1 MSTGHVPV
9 LVVAHNPLRFGSWG
23 VIVILWVEKTLHKL
37 PTKLLTMNNTI
48 RLMFQTLSVLAIL
61 TELIV
66 DLAVSVIAFV
76 IVVSEYTYEIAQIV
90 YTDRHNILAKVNQT
104 RNDLG
109 SYFVYAA

>member
-9 LVVAHNPLRFGSWG
+9 LVVAHNPLRLGSWG
-23 VIVILWVEKTLHKL
+23 VIVILWVENSLHKL

>member
-1 MSTGHVPV
+1 
-9 LVVAHNPLRFGSWG
+9 
-23 VIVILWVEKTLHKL
+23 
-37 PTKLLTMNNTI
+37 MNNTI

-76 IVVSEYTYEIAQIV
+76 IVVSEYTYEIAEIV